1 MNVQQALNV
10 FNLKGDV
17 TEKDLKSE
25 FKKLALKFH
34 PDRNPLGTEM
44 MKMINTAY
52 TFLIDNLDKISNFQD
67 SETARDY
74 CQEIEDILN
83 ILNSL
88 SGVEFEIIGNW
99 VWVGGNTKEN
109 KEILKENGF
118 KWHRVRSLWFYR
130 PDEYK
135 TYKRKG
141 EYKDFDTLRAEY
153 GTSGKSNSKGRKSI
167 SK

>member
-10 FNLKGDV
+10 FNLSGDV
-17 TEKDLKSE
+17 SEKEIKST

-34 PDRNPLGTEM
+34 PDRNPLGVEM

-52 TFLIDNLDKISNFQD
+52 TFLLDNIDKINTFQD
-67 SETARDY
+67 ADTARNY
-74 CQEIEDILN
+74 CQEIEDVLN
-83 ILNSL
+83 VLNSL
-88 SGVEFEIIGNW
+88 SGLDFEIIGNW

-118 KWHRVRSLWFYR
+118 KWHRVRKLWFYR

-141 EYKDFDTLRAEY
+141 EYKDFDSLRAEY
-153 GTSGKSNSKGRKSI
+153 GTSGKSSSKGRKSI
-167 SK
+167 Q